1 MRFRSLAA
9 VAALLLAA
17 CKDSA
22 GPDGRQLLIIS
33 GDSQTVLTADTLDL
47 PLIVRV
53 VDAEGNG
60 VAGVPITWSSGNVT
74 FLTRETTTGPNGTA
88 TATMYAGNTPAGGG
102 VLATAGSGDILV
114 GAVDFFVRIL
124 DRCDFPTAL
133 TIGTSVNG
141 TLARYDC
148 AAIGDGSYLDPY
160 TFVTTGVTRVQ
171 FGMTGTF
178 DTYLWVLNGS
188 RVIGVNDD
196 RAPNDTNAL
205 ISVLLPADD
214 WIVWANSY
222 DTAVVGSYQLQSTA
236 QPEDLADC
244 DRIWIATGLTST
256 QTLPAAACSLYNL
269 PSTVSDFFPLFVGG
283 GDTIAFTVTA
293 AGFAARAQIF
303 VNGSAASDV
312 TAPGVGQPAVAAFG
326 VPAGAFGSIVLAA
339 SSGSGADAG
348 GTYTMT
354 VARSG
359 PNPSPLQPARRR
371 PAARP
376 SLVNLQLR

>member
-1 MRFRSLAA
+1 MRLTPLAA
-9 VAALLLAA
+9 VAVLLLAA
-17 CKDSA
+17 CKETS

-33 GDSQTVLTADTLDL
+33 GDSQAVLTADTLDL

-53 VDAEGNG
+53 VDAQGNG

-74 FLTRETTTGPNGTA
+74 FLARETTTGPNGTA

-102 VLATAGSGDILV
+102 VLVTAGSGDILV

-133 TIGTSVNG
+133 TIGSTVSG

-148 AAIGDGSYLDPY
+148 AAIGDGSFLDPY
-160 TFVTTGVTRVQ
+160 TFTTTAVTRVQ

-178 DTYLWVLNGS
+178 DTYLWVMNGS

-196 RAPNDTNAL
+196 RAPDDTDAL

-222 DTAVVGSYQLQSTA
+222 DTAVVGSYQLQSTT

-244 DRIWIATGLTST
+244 DRIWIATGVTT
-256 QTLPAAACSLYNL
+256 NQTLPAAACSLYNL
-269 PSTVSDFFPLFVGG
+269 PSTISDFYPLFVGG

-293 AGFAARAQIF
+293 AGFAARSQIF
-303 VNGSAASDV
+303 VNGGAASDV
-312 TAPGVGQPAVAAFG
+312 TASGAGQPAVAAFG
-326 VPAGAFGSIVLAA
+326 VPAGAFGSIVLVA
-339 SSGSGADAG
+339 SSGSGGDAG
-348 GTYTMT
+348 GSYTMT
-354 VARSG
+354 LARSG
-359 PNPSPLQPARRR
+359 PNPSPLQVVPRRT
-371 PAARP
+371 ARP
-376 SLVNLQLR
+376 PAGVTLRLR